1 MVLAEL
7 DRHDLVQCELV
18 SKTWHRKVIPILWT
32 NIRDLSP
39 AQQASFQQL
48 VLEDYRAAIAMDMR
62 ARQFVELLRNNDQ
75 TVQEY
80 RELQQQLL
88 QSDRDDT
95 NTRLCAW
102 MVEESDEIQEQL
114 AQVVA
119 ERVPQIRRL
128 RPATTLGKYGCWV
141 SKTPDIPTLLSYL
154 WPETDPEPSLQNVQQ
169 GRGGRAPSKYDML
182 RHFLERC
189 PHIQFPSLV
198 ITQAYIDD
206 GLFLDDLAKRVLPT
220 VQELVLDSLSLS
232 FSNLRKILETPSGL
246 CSLDIKIGR
255 IRLDEEG
262 PGVAQTIDDI
272 QWFKRGLTS
281 LTMSI
286 QDRKHSAEF
295 WARLWRLRER
305 PVPEDY

>member
-1 MVLAEL
+1 MLSRHASFDLLLSVLFSSLYPSFPQLKAKLKFFSNSSSSSNSSDSFTASLPPCLIMFTTILDIFDVWVLRRMVLAEI
-7 DRHDLVQCELV
+7 DRHDLVQCALV

-62 ARQFVELLRNNDQ
+62 ARRFVELLRNNDQ

-119 ERVPQIRRL
+119 ERVSQMRRL

-169 GRGGRAPSKYDML
+169 GRGSRAPSKYDML

-189 PHIQFPSLV
+189 PYIQFPSLV

-232 FSNLRKILETPSGL
+232 FSN
-246 CSLDIKIGR
+246 
-255 IRLDEEG
+255 
-262 PGVAQTIDDI
+262 
-272 QWFKRGLTS
+272 FKDS
-281 LTMSI
+281 
-286 QDRKHSAEF
+286 
-295 WARLWRLRER
+295 
-305 PVPEDY
+305 